1 MTIIRPRAIVVA
13 PLFLLALAGCSR
25 AASQS
30 PSPAAN
36 AVDTLVDVGG
46 HRLHFKV
53 WPNRSR
59 LTLVFEAG
67 GGAALTSWASVPDT
81 AARQLGLRVV
91 AYDRA
96 GLGSSETGPMDLVP
110 EQESQDLRRSLDR
123 IGANRVVLIGHSY
136 GGLLSIL
143 HAIRAPDR
151 VAGLVLVDPMNT
163 DFIQRV
169 TLAWLNTTAPDIAN
183 PASPV
188 DTVIV
193 RMKRTIAGLVAA
205 AEPGLAGLEMP
216 MVVLTAGVPW
226 WGNAERD
233 AAWRASHETIAGMK
247 ANRRLLVATQSRHGI
262 PGTEPGRV
270 IDAIRLLLTL
280 IPEAD

>member
-1 MTIIRPRAIVVA
+1 VVN
-13 PLFLLALAGCSR
+13 PE
-25 AASQS
+25 
-30 PSPAAN
+30 
-36 AVDTLVDVGG
+36 DTLMDVGG

-53 WPNRSR
+53 WPNRSG

-67 GGAALTSWASVPDT
+67 GGAALTSWESVPDT

-96 GLGSSETGPMDLVP
+96 GLGSSETGPMNLVP
-110 EQESQDLRRSLDR
+110 GQESQALRRGLDR
-123 IGANRVVLIGHSY
+123 LGADRVVLIGHSY

-143 HAIRAPDR
+143 HAMRAPER

-169 TLAWLNTTAPDIAN
+169 TLAWLNSTVPDIAN

-193 RMKRTIAGLVAA
+193 RMKRTIADLVAA
-205 AEPGLAGLEMP
+205 TEPGIASLEMP

-247 ANRRLLVATQSRHGI
+247 SNRRLLIATQSRHGI
-262 PGTEPGRV
+262 PSTEPGRV

-280 IPEAD
+280 IPEAE